1 MIHQAKS
8 DRSAVNAMATA
19 ICVGLLAITAGT
31 PLSALAQKTKALSTN
46 DYKVNVVTVVE
57 GLSNP
62 WGLAFLPDGRML
74 ITERRGTMRVVDGGK
89 LVDKAIDGL
98 PKATELGQGGMM
110 DVAIHPKY
118 AQNGW
123 IYWTY
128 NAVEAGLHGTEVAR
142 GKLGGTKDAPRMTD
156 VQVLFKMAP
165 KSDRGFHFGSR
176 IVFDRDGYLFVTF
189 GDRGDSPAKG
199 ANQRSQLL
207 GDHAGKS
214 IRLFDDGRVPPDNP
228 FVKTKDAKP
237 EIFTLGN
244 RNMQGAALNPV
255 SGKLWTHEHGPQ
267 GGDEVN
273 IMVAG
278 TNYGWPVITYGVNY
292 GIGTKIGEGKEK
304 SGMVQALVLW
314 VPSIAPSGM
323 AFVGSDGNGGE
334 RPTNFPKWKGN
345 ALVGA
350 LAGQMVV
357 RITLDGDKVVAQERL
372 FTREVGRIRDVRQG
386 PDGNIY
392 LLTDSS
398 DGALLRVEP
407 AK

>member
-1 MIHQAKS
+1 MG
-8 DRSAVNAMATA
+8 VA
-19 ICVGLLAITAGT
+19 IGLGLLAVVMAS
-31 PLSALAQKTKALSTN
+31 PVAAWAQKTKALSTN
-46 DYKVNVVTVVE
+46 DYKVNVVTVVD

-74 ITERRGTMRVVDGGK
+74 VTERRGTMRVVDGGK
-89 LVDKAIDGL
+89 LVDKAIEGL
-98 PKATELGQGGMM
+98 PLAAEHGQGGLM
-110 DVAIHPKY
+110 DVAIHPQFL
-118 AQNGW
+118 QNGW

-128 NAVEAGLHGTEVAR
+128 NAVEGGLHGTEVAR
-142 GKLGGTKDAPRMTD
+142 GKLGGTRDAPRMTD

-165 KSDRGFHFGSR
+165 KSDRAFHFGSR
-176 IVFDRDGYLFVTF
+176 MVFDRSGYLFVTL

-199 ANQRSQLL
+199 ANQRAQLL

-214 IRLFDDGRVPPDNP
+214 IRLLDDGRVPPDNP

-244 RNMQGAALNPV
+244 RNMQGAALNPA
-255 SGKLWTHEHGPQ
+255 SGKLWTHEHGAQ

-273 IMVAG
+273 IMTAG
-278 TNYGWPVITYGVNY
+278 TNYGWPVITYGANY
-292 GIGTKIGEGKEK
+292 GSGTKIGEGTEK
-304 SGMVQALVLW
+304 SGMAQPLVFW

-323 AFVGSDGNGGE
+323 AFVASDGNGGE
-334 RPTNFPKWKGN
+334 RPTNFPKWRGN

-350 LAGQMVV
+350 LAGQMLV
-357 RITLDGDKVVAQERL
+357 RIVLDGDTVVAQERM
-372 FTREVGRIRDVRQG
+372 FTNALGRIRDVRQG

-392 LLTDSS
+392 LLTDAS